1 MLKNFFAAILACLA
15 LCAHAQAP
23 DAGAAGAQGRASAAT
38 AASVKLDLIG
48 QMERDG
54 ALSPQQAQRAKEKYI
69 SEGDLRELSEAQAQA
84 LQKEPGLWERYATWT
99 GFFYFLGV
107 ALLAVAFAGWIA
119 KLAKLFLVVIVAVP
133 KEVYQGAFLCAGAW
147 MALNGVLMP
156 GLLSQTHAF
165 WMAAFGA
172 AANLILAG
180 WILES
185 HPKLAEALKKL
196 FSLGLPLGS
205 VASFWLM
212 LYFGS
217 LALAYGSEIFGFAA
231 AVMFSGMMTFAVGYR
246 PGVLWMDF
254 EEKALPA
261 VIFGNLAAVAGYAAL
276 KVSGHLPQEAALFE
290 AGISY
295 WCSIAMGVGFLVG
308 ASPYEWRRAG
318 QSPWGWLGL
327 LAAVTLA
334 GVFGYV
340 FFDLKV
346 IGSVLCV
353 FAFLVCMEWYSKLC
367 MKAGF
372 VGGALMMGLALV
384 GIASAMERWGSL
396 VVLRFMS

>member
-1 MLKNFFAAILACLA
+1 MFKNFFAAILACLA
-15 LCAHAQAP
+15 LGAQAEPAAVGAQAP
-23 DAGAAGAQGRASAAT
+23 AAT

-54 ALSPQQAQRAKEKYI
+54 ALSPQQAMLAKEKYI
-69 SEGDLRELSEAQAQA
+69 SAGDLRELSEAHAPAAQR
-84 LQKEPGLWERYATWT
+84 EPGLWERYATWT

-119 KLAKLFLVVIVAVP
+119 KLAKLFMSVILAVP
-133 KEVYQGAFLCAGAW
+133 KEVYQGAFLCASAG
-147 MALNGVLMP
+147 MTLNGVVLP
-156 GLLSQTHAF
+156 GLLSQSHAF
-165 WMAAFGA
+165 WAAAFGA

-185 HPKLAEALKKL
+185 HPRLAEGLKKL
-196 FSLGLPLGS
+196 FNLGLPLGS

-217 LALAYGSEIFGFAA
+217 LALAYGSELFGFAA

-254 EEKALPA
+254 EDKALPA
-261 VIFGNLAAVAGYAAL
+261 VIFGNLAAVAGFAAL
-276 KVSGHLPQEAALFE
+276 KVTGHLPQEAALFE

-295 WCSIAMGVGFLVG
+295 WCTIAMGVGFLVG
-308 ASPYEWRRAG
+308 ASPYDWRRAG
-318 QSPWGWLGL
+318 QGPWGWLGL
-327 LAAVTLA
+327 LAAVALA

-353 FAFLVCMEWYSKLC
+353 FAFLVAMEWYSKLC